1 MDLLGQIYGILEEKK
16 IEIKKEDKQA
26 FNIDII

>member
-16 IEIKKEDKQA
+16 IDVKKEDKQA
-26 FNIDII
+26 YNIEII